1 VATTPH
7 KVVDVLSSY
16 PSTKTRHHMLL
27 NALVLLNINPNI
39 WY

>member
-1 VATTPH
+1 MATTPH
-7 KVVDVLSSY
+7 KVGDMRSSY
-16 PSTKTRHHMLL
+16 PSTKTRHHTLL